1 MFGRFA
7 MALAATLTLT
17 GAALADPIEGNWKTA
32 SGETAAIA
40 PCGGQFCI
48 KLKTGKH
55 AGKQIGKMT
64 ANGANSYKGSITDP
78 ADDKTYSGSGQL
90 SGNSLKMKGCV
101 AAIFCKSQTWSK
113 L

>member
-1 MFGRFA
+1 MFGRFS
-7 MALAATLTLT
+7 MVLAAAVMTA
-17 GAALADPIEGNWKTA
+17 GAALADPIEGDWKTA
-32 SGETAAIA
+32 SGETAGIA

-55 AGKQIGKMT
+55 AGKQIGKMS
-64 ANGANSYKGSITDP
+64 ASGANSYKGSITDP
-78 ADDKTYSGSGQL
+78 AEDKTYSGSGTL
-90 SGNSLKMKGCV
+90 SGRSLKMKGCV